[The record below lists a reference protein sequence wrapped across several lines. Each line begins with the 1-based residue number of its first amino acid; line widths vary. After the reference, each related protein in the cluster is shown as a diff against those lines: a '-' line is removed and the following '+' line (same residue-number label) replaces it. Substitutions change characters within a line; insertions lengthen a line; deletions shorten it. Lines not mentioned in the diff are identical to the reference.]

1 MTDRH
6 SSVSGGGGAFTVPVE
21 EYVQGHRDRRSRGV
35 FRCYTLVQS
44 GGPEMGLLFTSLF
57 TAANHS
63 CHLFP
68 HHSLP
73 YVAWL
78 LLFLLLLQQCPGLI
92 AAGLG
97 FFRHCQPMRGHLL
110 CDSYA
115 ICLSHLCIWLFASP
129 VFLGG
134 FLPHAFAATLS
145 FELPQN
151 EHLRS

>member
-1 MTDRH
+1 MADRH
-6 SSVSGGGGAFTVPVE
+6 SSVSGGGGHSPCQWKSMFKAIETE
-21 EYVQGHRDRRSRGV
+21 EAEAYSDATPLCGRVA
-35 FRCYTLVQS
+35 LKW
-44 GGPEMGLLFTSLF
+44 LFTSLF

-68 HHSLP
+68 LP
-73 YVAWL
+73 L
-78 LLFLLLLQQCPGLI
+78 SPLCRLTFTFLFLLLLQQCPGLI

-129 VFLGG
+129 VFLRG